1 MQKLGR
7 NIFWKSTGWT
17 RRTGIIFRLQNPG
30 RNPYSWKMFLF
41 LFHHKNFYPCF
52 IFLCKLRYF
61 FSNTGQT
68 FSFVDTCE
76 SKYCFTRLET
86 WSLVETLVRQFCLTS
101 RISTRVTS
109 LCHLGQFDLRE
120 LPLDRTFN
128 LNIEGLARGKRQ
140 KKVSLNKA
148 LKISLTTWCN
158 YFHHYI
164 LLRTDGY
171 TTRLTRLRTIFSLT
185 KCQPSKH

>member
-17 RRTGIIFRLQNPG
+17 RRTGIIFRLPNPG

-52 IFLCKLRYF
+52 IFLCKLRYL

-68 FSFVDTCE
+68 FSFVSDTCE
-76 SKYCFTRLET
+76 SKYCFTRLES

-148 LKISLTTWCN
+148 LKIPLAA
-158 YFHHYI
+158 
-164 LLRTDGY
+164 
-171 TTRLTRLRTIFSLT
+171 
-185 KCQPSKH
+185 